1 MNLSKPVKYTDEVDP
16 AWSVDAVE
24 TFQVTPRPDSQ
35 DPVALE
41 LGGLCPRCKDHMQ
54 HTEFLI
60 AFKGVSPTSPDALHA
75 TVKKL
80 RESGLLKEPLLP
92 AEFSVRCCCQ
102 VKHPDPLG
110 RSALTGCGATWKM
123 RIESVDEGAK

>member
-1 MNLSKPVKYTDEVDP
+1 LSKPLNYTGEVD
-16 AWSVDAVE
+16 AVWSTAAVE
-24 TFQVTPRPDSQ
+24 TFQVTPRPDSE

-41 LGGLCPRCKDHMQ
+41 LNGLCPRCKDHMQ

-60 AFKGVSPTSPDALHA
+60 AFKGVSPTSPDTLRA
-75 TVKKL
+75 TVKTL
-80 RESGLLKEPLLP
+80 RDAGVVSEPLLP

-102 VKHPDPLG
+102 VKHPDRLG
-110 RSALTGCGATWKM
+110 RSGLTGCGATWKM